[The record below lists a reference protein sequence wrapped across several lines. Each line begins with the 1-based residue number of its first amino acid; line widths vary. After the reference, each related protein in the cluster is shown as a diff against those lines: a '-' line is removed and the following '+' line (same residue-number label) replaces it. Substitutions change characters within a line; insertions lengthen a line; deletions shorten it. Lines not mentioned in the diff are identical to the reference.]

1 MNSFLRKY
9 SSISDMPIEELKS
22 LFIFRP
28 VTIGSVINIYGGYFR
43 FFYALHTIPCIGFE
57 VSVMHKSI
65 YYSADTYYNPE

>member
-9 SSISDMPIEELKS
+9 SGLSDMSIEELKA

-28 VTIGSVINIYGGYFR
+28 VIIGTTINIYGGYFR

-57 VSVMHKSI
+57 VSVM
-65 YYSADTYYNPE
+65 